1 MSWEASAWVQDH
13 APVENQGEGCVLYVL
28 ANYANAD
35 GRHAWPSQRTIAE
48 KAWCSIRSVG
58 RHLANLEKRGVIR
71 RGDQRLV
78 DHMPKGKRP
87 VVWDLNMG
95 LSRKAES
102 DDCQVASGSDNRGGK
117 RSPYPQSSNNGVPAN
132 SGDSKSVAPD
142 NRDEVTCQ
150 IVQSD
155 LSDWQTNLLN
165 KPFKEPPL
173 TPPTPSKPET
183 EPTAIPERVCS
194 TPVER
199 VSEKP
204 ATKPVKKNNTYPEE
218 FEQWYRTYPRHV
230 GKRKAFTAWK
240 TAIKRIDP
248 TTLLART
255 QEFASHV
262 KAQGTEQRFVPHPTT
277 WLNRDGWD
285 DEIQQPQHRNGFL
298 ADLMDQNMPKNLPSR
313 PVGELETSGGVWG

>member
-1 MSWEASAWVQDH
+1 MSWQASAWVQDH
-13 APVENQGEGCVLYVL
+13 APVQNQGEGCVLYVL
-28 ANYANAD
+28 ANYADSN
-35 GRHAWPSQRTIAE
+35 GRNAWPSQRTIAE

-95 LSRKAES
+95 LSRHAGN
-102 DDCQVASGSDNRGGK
+102 DDCQVTSEVDNRGGRK
-117 RSPYPQSSNNGVPAN
+117 PSRPQSSTSGVHDNGGGSENASPA
-132 SGDSKSVAPD
+132 

-150 IVQSD
+150 IVQDD
-155 LSDWQTNLLN
+155 LSQWQTNLLN
-165 KPFKEPPL
+165 KPLIEPPL
-173 TPPTPSKPET
+173 TPPTPSEPET
-183 EPTAIPERVCS
+183 EPTVIPERVCS

-218 FEQWYRTYPRHV
+218 FEQWYHTFPRHV

-240 TAIKRIDP
+240 AAVKRVNPD
-248 TTLLART
+248 TLMART
-255 QEFASHV
+255 QSFAAHV
-262 KAQGTEQRFVPHPTT
+262 KAQGTDQRFIPHPTT

-298 ADLMDQNMPKNLPSR
+298 ADLMDQNPQKNVASR
-313 PVGELETSGGVWG
+313 PVGELETSGGWG

>member
-1 MSWEASAWVQDH
+1 MSWEASAWVQNH

-28 ANYANAD
+28 ANYAGSD
-35 GRHAWPSQRTIAE
+35 GRNAWPSQRTIAE

-58 RHLANLEKRGVIR
+58 RHLAALEKRGVIR

-95 LSRKAES
+95 LSRHT
-102 DDCQVASGSDNRGGK
+102 DDGDCQVTSGAANQGGK
-117 RSPYPQSSNNGVPAN
+117 QSPYPQSSTSGVHDN
-132 SGDSKSVAPD
+132 RGNSKSVAPD

-173 TPPTPSKPET
+173 TPPTPSGPET
-183 EPTAIPERVCS
+183 ESTAIPQQVCS
-194 TPVER
+194 TTVER
-199 VSEKP
+199 VNEKP
-204 ATKPVKKNNTYPEE
+204 ATKSAKKNAYPEE
-218 FEQWYRTYPRHV
+218 FEEWYRTYPRHV

-240 TAIKRIDP
+240 AAIKRVNPD
-248 TTLLART
+248 TLMART
-255 QEFASHV
+255 QSFASHV
-262 KAQGTEQRFVPHPTT
+262 ETQSTDQRFIPHPTT
-277 WLNRDGWD
+277 WLNRDGWE
-285 DEIQQPQHRNGFL
+285 DEIQPTTHRNGFL
-298 ADLMDQNMPKNLPSR
+298 TDLMDQNMPKNLTSR
-313 PVGELETSGGVWG
+313 PVGELETSGGVWA